1 MLALL
6 RTRRWQGFTA
16 VVIVAILG
24 FGLLSRWQWSRAEDK
39 RLEQQALAVSQLQ
52 PVTPGPMDDVA
63 EFTAVTV
70 TGTYDPDSRRLVR
83 QRPLEGRN
91 GFWVVE
97 QLSTELGRLWVL
109 RGWTPATAR
118 AQDSPDVP
126 SIDSTPVT
134 VEGFA
139 RPLTGGTALV
149 DRGGLPFDQLTEIN
163 AAQLPDPGDMNWYLQ
178 ARASQP
184 ADPLVPVPLPAPDE
198 FQNISYAIQWLLF
211 AGVAIA
217 GWFFFLRRE
226 AREVRDV
233 EQAPTD
239 PI

>member
-16 VVIVAILG
+16 VVIVAIMG

-39 RLEQQALAVSQLQ
+39 RNEQQSLAVSQLQ
-52 PVTPGPMDDVA
+52 PVTPGPLDDVA

-70 TGTYDPDSRRLVR
+70 AGTYDPESRRLVR

-91 GFWVVE
+91 GFWVLE
-97 QLSTELGRLWVL
+97 QLVSDIGRVWVL

-118 AQDSPDVP
+118 AQDSPGVP
-126 SIDSTPVT
+126 SVHSAMVT

-139 RPLTGGTALV
+139 RPLPEGTALIE
-149 DRGGLPFDQLTEIN
+149 RGGLPFDQVTEIN
-163 AAQLPDPGDMNWYLQ
+163 SAQLPDPGDMDWYLQ

-184 ADPLVPVPLPAPDE
+184 VDPLVPVPLPEPDE

-211 AGVAIA
+211 AGVAIT

-226 AREVRDV
+226 AKEER
-233 EQAPTD
+233 TD
-239 PI
+239 P